1 MNAQLKHY
9 AELIEAHKF
18 KTLLLYLSISA
29 LELMLQGEGEGDD
42 TRRDL
47 IQSEIEARNATP

>member
-29 LELMLQGEGEGDD
+29 LELRLQGEDD
-42 TRRDL
+42 HTRREL
-47 IQSEIEARNATP
+47 IEGEINARATKD